1 MRQSQGGI
9 NWNTASGGDFLCR
22 HLTCGYGPPGAP
34 KGTVSVRGGNVRRAS
49 RRKAASARASRH
61 DAVHR
66 AHPAGPALRACSAR
80 QSSLR
85 THGRGPRRCQPSM
98 RDTADAHGAA
108 VPLERWR
115 GTLGTVDAR
124 SRATEYASRVGG
136 LRRHP
141 SALRW
146 PPARG
151 VAPPAAR
158 GRVFVRRRTL
168 CAVSLCVTVDR
179 ASASTLWWVEWH
191 QRRGCFERRAN
202 LARI

>member
-1 MRQSQGGI
+1 MGFREPKTRCERSRRQRA
-9 NWNTASGGDFLCR
+9 ASK
-22 HLTCGYGPPGAP
+22 PPEGRTRTGRRA
-34 KGTVSVRGGNVRRAS
+34 TTRCVDRTQMARRSVRARRG
-49 RRKAASARASRH
+49 RGRY
-61 DAVHR
+61 
-66 AHPAGPALRACSAR
+66 G
-80 QSSLR
+80 R
-85 THGRGPRRCQPSM
+85 THGRGPRRCQPTM